1 MPEVTLFH
9 QDNREVLRDLIM
21 MGVEVD
27 SVVTD
32 PPYFL
37 ESVVKRFGKANSA
50 PAKEGT
56 DGRFSRQ
63 SKGFMG
69 KTWDGAEDDGTRIAF
84 DPEFWSLVLQVLKPG
99 GYVFAFS
106 SARTGHW
113 QAVAMEQAGFIMHPF
128 HAWVFGSGFPK
139 ATSVSKGL
147 DKAAGVEREVVGVKP
162 GHEQFVGRDTKGH
175 LDFKGATEGFDRP
188 WMHDDAKR
196 EAYHL
201 LTAPATEEAKQW
213 DGWFYGTQSFKPA
226 MEPIYMAQK
235 PMAEKTGFANVL
247 KFGTGAVNIDAC
259 RVPGEPWIAHT
270 ATGLG
275 SVKFFTE
282 GEAKEIEKSPHEGG
296 RWPANVVH
304 DGSEEVLA
312 CFPSGKGGSRVTGDE
327 PSEVTDEIYG
337 KFAGRVPFAKR
348 SDSGSAARFFN
359 CFPPDTKSLLYHP
372 KANKTDRGGSKHPTV
387 KPVAL
392 MQHLCRAITP
402 PGGTILDPFAGSG
415 TTGQAALN
423 EGFGCIL
430 IEREDEYAADI
441 RARFGLP
448 SEEEAA

>member
-147 DKAAGVEREVVGVKP
+147 DKAAGAARRLTRPGVV
-162 GHEQFVGRDTKGH
+162 QRDGYGEDWDTGSSSQ
-175 LDFKGATEGFDRP
+175 RP
-188 WMHDDAKR
+188 RYDD
-196 EAYHL
+196 
-201 LTAPATEEAKQW
+201 PATEEAKQW
-213 DGWFYGTQSFKPA
+213 EGWFYGTQSFKPA

-259 RVPGEPWIAHT
+259 RVET
-270 ATGLG
+270 SDKLG
-275 SVKFFTE
+275 GGAEKTVAIE
-282 GEAKEIEKSPHEGG
+282 GKHEGWARPWMHDADAVEAHAERVRANVVKAESLG

-304 DGSEEVLA
+304 DGSDEVLA
-312 CFPSGKGGSRVTGDE
+312 CFPDSKSTPPGNIKPTESTIHTYGDYAERSLKGHNDE
-327 PSEVTDEIYG
+327 G
-337 KFAGRVPFAKR
+337 NN
-348 SDSGSAARFFN
+348 ARFFN
-359 CFPPDTKSLLYHP
+359 CFPMEKSLLYYP

-423 EGFGCIL
+423 EGFDCIL

-441 RARFGLP
+441 RARFGLD
-448 SEEEAA
+448 EQAA